1 MIRLTL
7 MAAAIGLLTACASRQ
22 IISVEDSPAGGN
34 TTIIQTIDT
43 KSYLFWGFAKTVW
56 WECGPQG
63 DGLTCEKRCDVRDDT
78 GDRLACNKTQ
88 IFFQ

>member
-1 MIRLTL
+1 MRLIL
-7 MAAAIGLLTACASRQ
+7 VAAGLALSTGCASRM
-22 IISVEDSPAGGN
+22 IVSVEDAPAGGN
-34 TTIIQTIDT
+34 TTIIQTVDT
-43 KSYLFWGFAKTVW
+43 TNYLLWGVQKNVW

-63 DGLTCEKRCDVRDDT
+63 EGLSCEKRCDVRDDT